1 MEFVDFSSPKA
12 RAEYESF
19 VNNHP
24 QGQLHPIVMLV

>member
-24 QGQLHPIVMLV
+24 QGSFAIVMLV